1 MNIFR
6 ATAVSS
12 FAATTLLMASS
23 ASADVQKPYNI
34 YLSMSYVGND
44 WQTQSQ
50 NMIEA
55 LAKHSDYKDKVTLKV
70 QVAGPSAPKQIQ
82 QINAMV
88 RAKADA
94 IIIYAISN
102 TALNSAIKAACQAG
116 VQVFTYDSPVT
127 EPCAHNI
134 TSDNREIGRTGAEWL
149 AKRLNG
155 KGNIIMMNGVPGTS
169 VDSDRTAGAKEVFAK
184 YPEIKIVAE
193 SAGMWSQAVT
203 RAELQ
208 KILAVHPWEKIDGL
222 WMQTACFQAG
232 ALEDEAGIPDD
243 KKRPCAGGG
252 DNGARVQM
260 LPTGSIKG
268 DGAYRPMGIPGISLD
283 APVYQ
288 AALALKTA
296 VKALDGEKIED
307 DVTVPLSKADSS
319 DIKACVTGTWTE
331 MAAGCNV
338 FPPELVNNPGWFS
351 GIFSQELPE
360 VGLAAALKGEP
371 ETN

>member
-1 MNIFR
+1 MNMLKT
-6 ATAVSS
+6 TAAYALT
-12 FAATTLLMASS
+12 AATILTASH
-23 ASADVQKPYNI
+23 AGAADKKPYNV

-55 LAKHSDYKDKVTLKV
+55 LAKRPEYKSKVNLKV

-102 TALNSAIKAACQAG
+102 TALNSAIKSACQAG
-116 VQVFTYDSPVT
+116 VKVFTYDSPVT

-149 AKRLNG
+149 AKRLGG

-169 VDSDRTAGAKEVFAK
+169 VDSDRTTGAKEVFAK
-184 YPEIKIVAE
+184 YPDIKIIAE

-208 KILAVHPWEKIDGL
+208 KILAVHPWDQIDGL
-222 WMQTACFQAG
+222 WMQTACFQAA

-260 LPTGSIKG
+260 LPSGSVKG

-283 APVYQ
+283 SPVYQ

-296 VKALDGEKIED
+296 VKALDGEKIEGN
-307 DVTVPLSKADSS
+307 VTVPLSKADSS

-371 ETN
+371 EAN